1 MKKTIAII
9 LVILCVVSIFAY
21 FYVKNVQLEKKQVSK
36 FNAEYESYN
45 TDKILN
51 GLDIT
56 TLINKATSNNE
67 KYEISK
73 DEEGY
78 YILDDKYSIEIYIT
92 MIINEKTYKMER
104 INALG
109 MNAFIEYFGPVGF
122 KCTNVEYHE
131 STGRIAS
138 MTFEAT
144 EY

>member
-1 MKKTIAII
+1 MKKTIAIVLI
-9 LVILCVVSIFAY
+9 ILCVISIFSY
-21 FYVKNVQLEKKQVSK
+21 FYVKNVQAEKREVAK
-36 FNAEYESYN
+36 FNAEYEYYN
-45 TDKILN
+45 DASLN

-67 KYEISK
+67 KYEIPK
-73 DEEGY
+73 DENGL
-78 YILDDKYSIEIYIT
+78 YILDDQYSVEIYIT

-104 INALG
+104 ISELG
-109 MNAFIEYFGPVGF
+109 TTSFVEYFGGVSF
-122 KCTNVEYHE
+122 KCTNVEYHK

>member
-9 LVILCVVSIFAY
+9 LVILCILSICSY
-21 FYVKNVQLEKKQVSK
+21 FYIKNIQAEKKEIEK
-36 FNAEYESYN
+36 FNAEYEYYN
-45 TDKILN
+45 DDNLN

-67 KYEISK
+67 KYEIEK
-73 DEEGY
+73 DEEGL
-78 YILDDKYSIEIYIT
+78 YILDDEYSIEIYIT
-92 MIINEKTYKMER
+92 MIINDTTYKMER
-104 INALG
+104 ITQLG
-109 MNAFIEYFGPVGF
+109 TTAFVEYFGSVSF

>member
-1 MKKTIAII
+1 MKKTIAIV
-9 LVILCVVSIFAY
+9 LVILCVISICSY
-21 FYVKNVQLEKKQVSK
+21 FFIKNIQVHKKEIAN
-36 FNAEYESYN
+36 FNADYEDYN
-45 TDKILN
+45 TEDLN

-67 KYEISK
+67 KYEIQK
-73 DEEGY
+73 DENGL
-78 YILDDKYSIEIYIT
+78 YILDDEYSIEIYIT
-92 MIINEKTYKMER
+92 MIINETTYRMER
-104 INALG
+104 ITQLG
-109 MNAFIEYFGPVGF
+109 TDAFVEYFGSVGF

>member
-1 MKKTIAII
+1 MKKTIAIV
-9 LVILCVVSIFAY
+9 LVILCILSVGAY
-21 FYVKNVQLEKKQVSK
+21 FYIKNLQTEKKEVAK
-36 FNAEYESYN
+36 FNAEYEYYN
-45 TDKILN
+45 DDALN

-67 KYEISK
+67 KYEIQK
-73 DEEGY
+73 DESGM

-92 MIINEKTYKMER
+92 MIINGKTYKMER
-104 INALG
+104 INNLG
-109 MNAFIEYFGPVGF
+109 TTAFVEYFGAVSF

>member
-1 MKKTIAII
+1 MKKTIAIV
-9 LVILCVVSIFAY
+9 LVILCIISVCSY
-21 FYVKNVQLEKKQVSK
+21 FYLKNIQTQKREIEK
-36 FNAEYESYN
+36 FNAEYEYYN
-45 TDKILN
+45 DDLLN
-51 GLDIT
+51 GLDIM

-67 KYEISK
+67 KYEIQK
-73 DEEGY
+73 DENGF

-104 INALG
+104 INELG
-109 MNAFIEYFGPVGF
+109 TMSFVEYFGGVRF
-122 KCTNVEYHE
+122 KCANIEYHE

>member
-1 MKKTIAII
+1 MKKTIVIV
-9 LVILCVVSIFAY
+9 LVILCVISVFAY
-21 FYVKNVQLEKKQVSK
+21 FSIKNKQMERKEIAK
-36 FNAEYESYN
+36 FNAEYEYYN
-45 TDKILN
+45 GNKLN

-67 KYEISK
+67 KYEIEK
-73 DEEGY
+73 DENGL
-78 YILDDKYSIEIYIT
+78 YILDDENSIEIYIT
-92 MIINEKTYKMER
+92 MIINETTYKMER
-104 INALG
+104 ITQLG
-109 MNAFIEYFGPVGF
+109 TKAFVEYFGGVSF

>member
-1 MKKTIAII
+1 MKKTIAVV
-9 LVILCVVSIFAY
+9 LVILCIIAIFAY
-21 FYVKNVQLEKKQVSK
+21 FSIKNLQMKKNEVAK
-36 FNAEYESYN
+36 FNAEYEYYN
-45 TDKILN
+45 NDKTLN

-67 KYEISK
+67 KYEIEK
-73 DEEGY
+73 DENGL
-78 YILDDKYSIEIYIT
+78 YILDDEYSIEIYIT
-92 MIINEKTYKMER
+92 MIINETTYKMER
-104 INALG
+104 ITQLG
-109 MNAFIEYFGPVGF
+109 TKAFVEYFGGVSF

>member
-1 MKKTIAII
+1 MKKNIAIV
-9 LVILCVVSIFAY
+9 LVILCIISIGAY
-21 FYVKNVQLEKKQVSK
+21 FYVKNVQAERREVAK
-36 FNAEYESYN
+36 FNAEYEYYN
-45 TDKILN
+45 DDVLN

-67 KYEISK
+67 KYEIQK
-73 DEEGY
+73 DENRL

-92 MIINEKTYKMER
+92 MIINEKTYRMER
-104 INALG
+104 ISELG
-109 MNAFIEYFGPVGF
+109 TTAFVEYFGSVGF

-138 MTFEAT
+138 MTFVAT

>member
-1 MKKTIAII
+1 MKKTIAIV
-9 LVILCVVSIFAY
+9 LVILCVTSVFAY
-21 FYVKNVQLEKKQVSK
+21 FSIKNKQIAKKEVAK
-36 FNAEYESYN
+36 FNSEYEYYN
-45 TDKILN
+45 DENLN

-67 KYEISK
+67 KYEIQK
-73 DEEGY
+73 DENGL

-92 MIINEKTYKMER
+92 MIINETTYRMER
-104 INALG
+104 ITQLG
-109 MNAFIEYFGPVGF
+109 TTAFVEYFGSVRF
-122 KCTNVEYHE
+122 KCTSIEYHE